1 VTLQEAL
8 QQAHKALVDA
18 GIADAHLEAELL
30 LAHVAGSSRAHLYA
44 YQERTLMPEQENR
57 LARLLERRLRREP
70 LAYILGRREFFGL
83 EFVVRPGVLI
93 PRPET
98 ELLVERACRLARQ
111 VGERK
116 KECWV
121 ADVGTGC
128 GNIAVSLAVRVP
140 CARIYGTETSA
151 EALEV
156 ARGNVRRHGVAS
168 KVHLLQGDLLAPLP
182 GPVDVIVAN
191 LPYVPSDRLPQLQAE
206 IQWEPGQALDGGPD
220 GLDVVRR
227 LLEQAPKKLNE
238 GGYLLLEMDP
248 QQREPLAREV
258 LGRFSGATLEVERDL
273 AGHERLLIVQTI

>member
-1 VTLQEAL
+1 MTLQEAL
-8 QQAHKALVDA
+8 ERLHKALADA
-18 GIADAHLEAELL
+18 GIPDAHLEAELL
-30 LAHVAGSSRAHLYA
+30 LAHVAGSSRARLYA
-44 YQERTLMPEQENR
+44 YRERSLTLEQKNR
-57 LARLLERRLRREP
+57 LARLLERRLKREP
-70 LAYILGRREFFGL
+70 LAYILSRREFFGL
-83 EFVVRPGVLI
+83 EFVVRQGVLI

-111 VGERK
+111 VGERQ

-128 GNIAVSLAVRVP
+128 GNVAVSLAVRVP
-140 CARIYGTETSA
+140 CTRIYGTETSA

-156 ARGNVRRHGVAS
+156 AGRNVRRHGVAS
-168 KVHLLQGDLLAPLP
+168 RVHLLPGALLAPLP

-191 LPYVPSDRLPQLQAE
+191 LPYAPSDRLPQLQTE
-206 IQWEPGQALDGGPD
+206 VQWEPRQALDGGPD

-258 LGRFSGATLEVERDL
+258 LCRFPGATLEVERDL
-273 AGHERLLIVQTI
+273 AGHERLLIMRTT